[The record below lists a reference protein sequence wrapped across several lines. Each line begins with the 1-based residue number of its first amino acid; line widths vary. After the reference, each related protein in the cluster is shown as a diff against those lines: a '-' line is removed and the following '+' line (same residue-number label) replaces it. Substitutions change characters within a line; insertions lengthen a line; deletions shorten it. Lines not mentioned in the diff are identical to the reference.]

1 MWNKVSGSTDPG
13 SNHSR
18 LKAGAELTYI
28 PISWLGVGGRYDLV
42 DVNTSDSNSNF
53 SVFSPRVILRSNF
66 VTHEQILIQY
76 SRYFYGA
83 NAAVSQFPYNGG
95 MSVYPY
101 NAAGQAVGA
110 DKNAFTMAAII
121 WF

>member
-1 MWNKVSGSTDPG
+1 M
-13 SNHSR
+13 
-18 LKAGAELTYI
+18 TYL
-28 PISWLGVGGRYDLV
+28 PLPWFGVGGRYDVV
-42 DVNTSDSNSNF
+42 DPNLDDTSYNF
-53 SVFSPRVILRSNF
+53 SVFSPRIILRSTF

-83 NAAVSQFPYNGG
+83 NGDVASFPYNGG
-95 MSVYPY
+95 MTDYPY
-101 NAAGQAVGA
+101 NTAGQAVGA

>member
-1 MWNKVSGSTDPG
+1 M
-13 SNHSR
+13 
-18 LKAGAELTYI
+18 

-42 DVNTSDSNSNF
+42 DPNLDDSTSNF
-53 SVFSPRVILRSNF
+53 SVFSPRIILRSTF

-83 NAAVSQFPYNGG
+83 NAAVASFPYNGG
-95 MSVYPY
+95 GSAYPY
-101 NAAGQAVGA
+101 NVAGQAVGA
-110 DKNAFTMAAII
+110 DKNAFTIAAII